1 MLLVAFIGTLLL
13 VIIIGREREGYRKDS
28 FSGFRWELRDEL
40 NLQAEIISLTMSHI
54 ISDNVIK
61 IIIALSLN
69 LR

>member
-1 MLLVAFIGTLLL
+1 L
-13 VIIIGREREGYRKDS
+13 VIIIKRERESYRKDS